1 MAVQGSGPS
10 FELGAI
16 DYALLG
22 GGTTAGVA
30 TISLAGMVAV
40 RRLRPVYR
48 FVLGHGLAAV
58 RRAVRAAG
66 WMFVYVL
73 ANQVGLVVVLV
84 LGNRVIGGVA
94 AYQYAFMLFM
104 LPYTVVGL
112 SLTTT
117 MLPEI
122 SSHAAV
128 RDLSAV
134 SRLLSTNLTWG
145 LALLAPASIL
155 LLAASEPLVSLLYGY
170 GAVGSADVAFVASVA
185 AAFGG
190 GLLPFTVFQL
200 LARAYYAFHDTRTPA
215 LVNVAAVAVNI
226 AVDIVLFQLL
236 EGNIRIVGLAAG
248 HAISYALAAAA
259 LWLVTARRLPGVRVC
274 LDPAVL
280 TPSRIRG
287 ALTGRLRT
295 ARSTEH
301 PDIRPQ
307 GQDPG

>member
-1 MAVQGSGPS
+1 
-10 FELGAI
+10 
-16 DYALLG
+16 
-22 GGTTAGVA
+22 
-30 TISLAGMVAV
+30 
-40 RRLRPVYR
+40 
-48 FVLGHGLAAV
+48 
-58 RRAVRAAG
+58 
-66 WMFVYVL
+66 
-73 ANQVGLVVVLV
+73 
-84 LGNRVIGGVA
+84 
-94 AYQYAFMLFM
+94 
-104 LPYTVVGL
+104 
-112 SLTTT
+112 
-117 MLPEI
+117 
-122 SSHAAV
+122 
-128 RDLSAV
+128 
-134 SRLLSTNLTWG
+134 
-145 LALLAPASIL
+145 
-155 LLAASEPLVSLLYGY
+155 
-170 GAVGSADVAFVASVA
+170 
-185 AAFGG
+185 
-190 GLLPFTVFQL
+190 LPFTVFQL
-200 LARAYYAFHDTRTPA
+200 LAHAYYAFHDTRTPA